1 MGDMTPGVR
10 LAALGIVFSALFVVL
25 GLRLWTLQLTD
36 VDGFRDQAARQQID
50 IDQTPAPRGDIV
62 DRNGVVLAGTR
73 PSLTLIVDRQL
84 VTVEEE
90 RVLTQ
95 SLSAFLG
102 VPSQDL
108 LDRFEEEGSASRF
121 DLKHDLTEDE
131 AVFLVEHRN
140 EFPGVIVESVP
151 VRTYPLG
158 DVAAQ
163 VVGYIGLPTADDLQ
177 REGVQAVDRIGR
189 NGVELEYD
197 DQLRGVPGT
206 IKYQVDAKRHV
217 IGLLG
222 EEAPIPGS
230 TIQLTL
236 DSDLQSFVERSLSE
250 GLVLARADSPSGRD
264 CVPSPEDPTCPVRA
278 VAVVQNVKDGSVL
291 AMASVPGYD
300 PAIFVDGLSEDEW
313 AALSSGS
320 VLTNFAIQG
329 RYAPASTFKSVAY
342 VMALEETVFP
352 RNLSLT
358 SEDAVAYH
366 TDGEDD
372 YECDGRLEFFNREGS
387 PQFYTDWKP
396 EGHGPIDI
404 HDALHQ
410 SCDLYFWELALHVW
424 QQSGTRGDSFDE
436 DMLQQWAR
444 EFGFGSSSGI
454 DLPNEFRGLIGDREW
469 FTAQQNA
476 ATGRVRAE
484 GPWSGGD
491 LLNMVIGQGEVAVT
505 PLQLANAYS
514 AMLNGGTVW
523 RPRVVDAVIDANGDV
538 IQEIFP
544 EALNSVDL
552 DPRTVAALRA
562 DMRLVVNSGAGTART
577 AFVEFGDNLNSVGG
591 KTGTAEI
598 IKSSD
603 PDKVVDTAWF
613 VGATPMDD
621 PEYVVTVVIERGGSG
636 GRIAAPV
643 ARQIL
648 QYLVNGPDAVTP
660 LAPGAASD

>member
-1 MGDMTPGVR
+1 MSSGVR

-36 VDGFRDQAARQQID
+36 VDGYREQAARQQID
-50 IDQTPAPRGDIV
+50 IDRTQAPRGDIV
-62 DRNGVVLAGTR
+62 DRDGVVLAGTR
-73 PSLTLIVDRQL
+73 PSLTLVVDRQL
-84 VTVEEE
+84 VTLEEE
-90 RVLTQ
+90 ETLTQ
-95 SLSAFLG
+95 NLSAFLG
-102 VPSQDL
+102 VPSQEL
-108 LDRFEEEGSASRF
+108 TDRFTEEGSGARF
-121 DLKHDLTEDE
+121 SLKQDLTEDE
-131 AVFLVEHRN
+131 AVFLVEHRTD
-140 EFPGVIVESVP
+140 FPGVIVESIP

-158 DVAAQ
+158 EVAAQ
-163 VVGYIGLPTADDLQ
+163 VIGYIGLPTADDLQ

-189 NGVELEYD
+189 NGIELEYD
-197 DQLRGVPGT
+197 DDLRGIPGT
-206 IKYQVDAKRHV
+206 IKYQVDAKRYV
-217 IGLLG
+217 TGLLG
-222 EEAPIPGS
+222 EEEPIPGG
-230 TIQLTL
+230 TIQLTI
-236 DSDLQSFVERSLSE
+236 DSQLQAFVEGALDE
-250 GLVLARADSPSGRD
+250 GLLFARADSPLGRN
-264 CVPSPEDPTCPVRA
+264 CVPGPDAATCPVRA
-278 VAVVQNVKDGSVL
+278 VAVVQDIKNGSIVS
-291 AMASVPGYD
+291 MASVPGYD
-300 PAIFVDGLSEDEW
+300 PTIFVDGLSEEEW

-342 VMALEETVFP
+342 VMALEEDVFP
-352 RNLSLT
+352 RNVGLT
-358 SEDAVAYH
+358 TDESVAYL
-366 TDGEDD
+366 TTGEDHYD
-372 YECDGRLEFFNREGS
+372 CDGRLEFFNREGS
-387 PQFYTDWKP
+387 PQFYTDWKE
-396 EGHGPIDI
+396 EGHGRIDV

-424 QQSGTRGDSFDE
+424 QTSGTRGDSFDE
-436 DMLQQWAR
+436 DLLQQWSR
-444 EFGFGSSSGI
+444 SFGFGTSTGV

-469 FTAQQNA
+469 FTAQQEA

-505 PLQLANAYS
+505 PLQLANAYA

-523 RPRVVDAVIDANGDV
+523 RPRIVDAVIDANGDV
-538 IQEIFP
+538 VKETFP
-544 EALNSVDL
+544 EPLNSVDL

-577 AFVEFGDNLNSVGG
+577 AFVEFGENVGNVGG

-603 PDKVVDTAWF
+603 PAKEVDTAWF
-613 VGATPMDD
+613 VGAYPMDD

-648 QYLVNGPDAVTP
+648 QYIANGPEAVTP
-660 LAPGAASD
+660 LVPGVSTD